1 MRKIIFLIALVLPIC
16 AYATDMCARDDTMVL
31 VLDSKVGGSGST
43 LNKDEWSWV
52 ALYTYGRIQGEST
65 CVSTQEKQ
73 NGDIQPGLSGT
84 DANGNPRGS
93 CFCKM
98 THPVVSGW
106 VGTQA
111 WGMDGCVLNCVY
123 SCGQAAGTNINFR
136 QLLFDTVGL

>member
-31 VLDSKVGGSGST
+31 VFDSNVGGAGST
-43 LNKDEWSWV
+43 LNQVEWSWV
-52 ALYTYGRIQGEST
+52 ASYTYGRIQGEST
-65 CVSTQEKQ
+65 CISTQEKQ

-106 VGTQA
+106 VETQA

-123 SCGQAAGTNINFR
+123 SCGQAAGSNINVR
-136 QLLFDTVGL
+136 QRLFDSVGL